1 MAKELPYF
9 RFTAHEWLTDD
20 ISFEDYTVKG
30 VFIDLC
36 SFYWTRDCS
45 VSVEL
50 LNKRFK
56 NAKAELEVLFK
67 SGVISI
73 HEFVENIQIK
83 FLDSQWDLLAAEH
96 EKRSKA
102 GKKGGLRKS
111 SNAKAKLK
119 PGSSYKDKDKD
130 KDNIAKKPKPLKK
143 HDFNQSP
150 FFLKDD
156 WFNALS
162 DWPKNK
168 ALDYW
173 ERANEYS
180 GSKGVKYANWVMA
193 VKGWE
198 RRDNPKQPA
207 TSNQSHST
215 IMV

>member
-1 MAKELPYF
+1 MSKELPYF
-9 RFTAHEWLTDD
+9 RFTGQEWLSGDITLEDYEYQGLFVNCCVYYWLSNCSLTLAKLKQRLKED
-20 ISFEDYTVKG
+20 SSIDYLLELGVIKHDKRNDLISISF
-30 VFIDLC
+30 
-36 SFYWTRDCS
+36 
-45 VSVEL
+45 
-50 LNKRFK
+50 LNEQWESLSDTHSKR
-56 NAKAELEVLFK
+56 A
-67 SGVISI
+67 
-73 HEFVENIQIK
+73 
-83 FLDSQWDLLAAEH
+83 
-96 EKRSKA
+96 RA
-102 GKKGGLRKS
+102 GAKGGKAKS
-111 SNAKAKLK
+111 SNAKARLK
-119 PGSSYKDKDKD
+119 PASSYKDKDKD